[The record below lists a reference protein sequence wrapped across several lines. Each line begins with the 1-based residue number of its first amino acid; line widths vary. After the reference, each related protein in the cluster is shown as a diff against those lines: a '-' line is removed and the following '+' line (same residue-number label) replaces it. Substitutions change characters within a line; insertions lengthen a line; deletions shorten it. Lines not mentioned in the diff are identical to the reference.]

1 MKKFKGYRNTAKH
14 GRATAGTPGSPIPDS
29 CFLILTG
36 ILLDASSLEDF
47 DCRNAVLLLCAC
59 RFFHDYVRLS
69 LQGNF
74 PCPLPVFSRIVN
86 FLIIDLKDL
95 CGYQENLSFALCTD
109 TIFQVCLFTLFTMG
123 YLKIHISF

>member
-1 MKKFKGYRNTAKH
+1 MKKFKGYRKTAKH
-14 GRATAGTPGSPIPDS
+14 GRATAGTPGSLMPDS
-29 CFLILTG
+29 FSSFSRG

-47 DCRNAVLLLCAC
+47 DCRNAVLLLCGC
-59 RFFHDYVRLS
+59 KFFHDCVRLS
-69 LQGNF
+69 RQGNF

-109 TIFQVCLFTLFTMG
+109 TIFQVCVFTLFIMG